1 MYKTQN
7 SLPEEQ
13 RAKLVELLNRRLADS
28 IDLMLQARQAHWNV
42 KGPQFITLHTLF
54 GQVADGIKEYVD
66 LLAERIVQ
74 LGGSAEGTAYLVTRR
89 TSLDRYPPAIADGN
103 GHIVA
108 LATVLAC
115 FGKHARYAIGQ
126 AADLLD
132 ADSADLFTE
141 ISRGTDSWLWLIEAH
156 LQAAQ

>member
-1 MYKTQN
+1 
-7 SLPEEQ
+7 
-13 RAKLVELLNRRLADS
+13 
-28 IDLMLQARQAHWNV
+28 
-42 KGPQFITLHTLF
+42 
-54 GQVADGIKEYVD
+54 
-66 LLAERIVQ
+66 
-74 LGGSAEGTAYLVTRR
+74 
-89 TSLDRYPPAIADGN
+89 
-103 GHIVA
+103 
-108 LATVLAC
+108 VLAC

>member
-28 IDLMLQARQAHWNV
+28 IDLMLQAKQAHWNV
-42 KGPQFITLHTLF
+42 KGPQFIALHTLF
-54 GQVADGIKEYVD
+54 GQIAGGFEEYVD
-66 LLAERIVQ
+66 LLAERVVQ

-89 TSLDRYPPAIADGN
+89 TSLDRYPSAIVDGN
-103 GHIVA
+103 GHTVA
-108 LATVLAC
+108 LAAVLAC

-126 AADLLD
+126 AVDLLD

-141 ISRGTDSWLWLIEAH
+141 ISRGADSWLRLVEAH
-156 LQAAQ
+156 LQAVR